1 MGRTVHLL
9 CLLAT
14 LGCAAGR
21 SLAAISVGAGGAGPM
36 TFDTLPDGGDFST
49 RVWAGASADI
59 TTAAAL
65 NAAVQTNS
73 AVLLSAPLPASAGNP
88 PAASGTCPWSSTGHY
103 VQTRPVGVAGSL

>member
-21 SLAAISVGAGGAGPM
+21 SLAAISVGAGGAGPI
-36 TFDTLPDGGDFST
+36 TFDTLPDGSDFST

-73 AVLLSAPLPASAGNP
+73 AVLLSAPL
-88 PAASGTCPWSSTGHY
+88 AASGGESAYDIESSLDLL
-103 VQTRPVGVAGSL
+103 RWKPVLAVTNS